1 MLAQYL
7 KQFVQLI
14 FAPTKG
20 WEDIERESGEQF
32 RIAREDGISADS
44 PRVRSASYVEE
55 QNVWEEHRATRC
67 FYSCFL
73 PAICL
78 FALSWLVRA
87 LYGTDDLLSCIQKA
101 IVTFVTLFLS
111 SQFARYIF
119 MVYMPR
125 IMAPSVLIEPKGRWF
140 VLIMQCLTFL
150 GTITLV
156 SNIVKTHLALIEFL
170 PFYVIFII
178 WKGAKF
184 AGVDEK
190 NVGLYMIIATLS
202 VLGPTYL
209 LSILLNALI

>member
-1 MLAQYL
+1 M
-7 KQFVQLI
+7 
-14 FAPTKG
+14 
-20 WEDIERESGEQF
+20 
-32 RIAREDGISADS
+32 
-44 PRVRSASYVEE
+44 
-55 QNVWEEHRATRC
+55 
-67 FYSCFL
+67 
-73 PAICL
+73 
-78 FALSWLVRA
+78 RA
-87 LYGTDDLLSCIQKA
+87 LYGADDLLSCIQKA
-101 IVTFVTLFLS
+101 IVTFVTLFLT

-125 IMAPSVLIEPKGRWF
+125 ILSASVLTEPKGRWF

-150 GTITLV
+150 GMITFL

-184 AGVDEK
+184 AGIEEK

-202 VLGPTYL
+202 ILGPTYL

>member
-32 RIAREDGISADS
+32 RIARENHLCAEANRG
-44 PRVRSASYVEE
+44 SASYVEE
-55 QNVWEEHRATRC
+55 QNDWEEQRATRC
-67 FYSCFL
+67 FYTCFL
-73 PAICL
+73 PLTGL
-78 FALSWLVRA
+78 FALSWLMRA
-87 LYGTDDLLSCIQKA
+87 FYGADDLLSCVQKA

-125 IMAPSVLIEPKGRWF
+125 ILSASVLTDPKGRWF
-140 VLIMQCLTFL
+140 TLIMQCLTFL
-150 GTITLV
+150 GLITFV

-178 WKGAKF
+178 WKGARF

-202 VLGPTYL
+202 ILGPTYL

>member
-32 RIAREDGISADS
+32 RIARERDLHAGAN
-44 PRVRSASYVEE
+44 VKSASYVEE
-55 QNVWEEHRATRC
+55 LNAWEEHRAARC

-73 PAICL
+73 PITCV

-87 LYGTDDLLSCIQKA
+87 LYGADDLLSCIQKA
-101 IVTFVTLFLS
+101 IVTFVTLFLT

-125 IMAPSVLIEPKGRWF
+125 ILSASVLTEPKGRWF

-150 GTITLV
+150 GMITFLA
-156 SNIVKTHLALIEFL
+156 NIVKTHLALIEFL

-184 AGVDEK
+184 AGIEEK

-202 VLGPTYL
+202 ILGPTYL